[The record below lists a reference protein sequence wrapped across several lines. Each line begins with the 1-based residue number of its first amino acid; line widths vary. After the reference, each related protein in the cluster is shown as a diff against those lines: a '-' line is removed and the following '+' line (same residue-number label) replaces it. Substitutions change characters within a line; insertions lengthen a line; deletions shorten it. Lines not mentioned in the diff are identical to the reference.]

1 VPGGVDARSGP
12 TANAVVT
19 EVGLGPSL
27 RCRPTL
33 DRPRLWSIDQ
43 VVAEPLQAAPIAD
56 IDQLIALHEHIFTG
70 NHPADGVESMRKAE
84 GGPSMVHRSILALAL
99 VLVAALAACSP
110 SGGTGDG
117 SAAPAAS
124 AAPSAVAP
132 AY

>member
-1 VPGGVDARSGP
+1 
-12 TANAVVT
+12 
-19 EVGLGPSL
+19 
-27 RCRPTL
+27 
-33 DRPRLWSIDQ
+33 
-43 VVAEPLQAAPIAD
+43 
-56 IDQLIALHEHIFTG
+56 LIALHEHIFTG